1 MRLFNWINP
10 IWVIDNFLTTQFDP
24 ITATAAATVAA
35 EAAAPTAAMV
45 APSILAGTGSALTGA
60 GMMTA
65 GADLVAPSLLTAGSS
80 GLLGGVGTGLG
91 AMSGANSLLNLN
103 NEANIPMSAY
113 TTTPMGIE
121 LTSAPTNQTLGNG
134 LSYEINPYTVAM
146 GGSDSAMQQYS
157 PSLMDKLAATGSNT
171 FDWMKANPMATL
183 GAGKMFADFKNPPK
197 PPMVH
202 APSAGINR
210 GSASN
215 YQPINVGEI
224 PQLKYPHS
232 LLLGY

>member
-10 IWVIDNFLTTQFDP
+10 IWIIDNFLTTQFDP

-35 EAAAPTAAMV
+35 EALPAVA

-80 GLLGGVGTGLG
+80 GLLGGLSTGLG
-91 AMSGANSLLNLN
+91 AMSGANSLLNLG
-103 NEANIPMSAY
+103 NEANIPASAY
-113 TTTPMGIE
+113 TTPPMGVQ
-121 LTSAPTNQTLGNG
+121 LTSAPTSQALGNG

-171 FDWMKANPMATL
+171 FDWMKANPVATL

-224 PQLKYPHS
+224 PQFKYPHS